1 MLNRV
6 FLLKVFSSLCLPTA
20 ATVAG
25 LFLVWRSVD
34 TSSNSGGAC
43 NSEKDT
49 VSFGH
54 YQGKNL
60 AVGVP
65 L

>member
-6 FLLKVFSSLCLPTA
+6 FLLKVFFSLCLPTA
-20 ATVAG
+20 VTVAG

-34 TSSNSGGAC
+34 TSSKSGGAC
-43 NSEKDT
+43 NSKKDT
-49 VSFGH
+49 VSFDQP
-54 YQGKNL
+54 QGKNL
-60 AVGVP
+60 AAGVP